1 MKKSTLAYLW
11 EIERETLDKT
21 SRNQVRD
28 YGVDVNQYICSHWQI
43 ESNQFYPMSKNFGE
57 TIGLNQV
64 DKLDKIFEDKHKKL
78 LCVNDDGN
86 FKEENLIHFKQILQ
100 KRYPEKSAFEK

>member
-1 MKKSTLAYLW
+1 
-11 EIERETLDKT
+11 
-21 SRNQVRD
+21 
-28 YGVDVNQYICSHWQI
+28 
-43 ESNQFYPMSKNFGE
+43 MSKNFGE